1 MEFAFLGRQPV
12 VDCNRDTVLYSLLF
26 RRSNARKVPLK
37 DAAAG
42 YSVAISELMHSF
54 NIENT
59 LGKNKG
65 ILKIDDQTIIK
76 TDLTVLPAKHLI
88 FELTETT
95 HFSLK
100 VSKVIEGLMDKGYE
114 FSLSHKLIDEVL
126 IKRDED
132 FLARFSMIVFNVRKL
147 DFDILHKHERIIRK
161 YDMTLLASKV
171 ETQQG
176 FEMCKRLGF
185 TLFLGY
191 FFEQPQI
198 LKGKKISADKVTLIS
213 ILTTLQSDDDIA
225 EAVHQIRHAPEVSV
239 LLLKYMESAEIA
251 TKKKVDSVK
260 QAVNLL
266 GRQNLISWITL
277 TLFTCNDGSGNQTLV
292 DTSVMRARM
301 MELLCGILKRPE
313 YEKQAY
319 LVGLLSLSDAIF
331 KVPMRD
337 IVEKGLFSDA
347 IKNALISGEGE
358 IGKILKLAMI
368 VEHGNYKK
376 IELISRKLG
385 IPIEE
390 LSSMFNSAFTYVM
403 DVKNSLKKS

>member
-12 VDCNRDTVLYSLLF
+12 VDINRDTVLYSLLF

-54 NIENT
+54 HIDTT
-59 LGKNKG
+59 LGQCKG

-76 TDLTVLPAKHLI
+76 TDLTVLPPEHLI

-95 HFSLK
+95 HFSTK
-100 VSKVIEGLMDKGYE
+100 VSKVIEDLMDKGYE

-126 IKRDED
+126 LKRDEEY
-132 FLARFSMIVFNVRKL
+132 LARFSMIVFNVRKL
-147 DFDILHKHERIIRK
+147 DFDVFYKHERIIKK
-161 YDMTLLASKV
+161 YKMTLMASKV

-191 FFEQPQI
+191 FFEQPEI
-198 LKGKKISADKVTLIS
+198 LKGKKLAASKFSLMS
-213 ILTTLQSDDDIA
+213 ILATLQSDADISEVA
-225 EAVHQIRHAPEVSV
+225 KQIGYVPEIS
-239 LLLKYMESAEIA
+239 LLLLTYMKSANITTKQEI
-251 TKKKVDSVK
+251 DSVQ

-266 GRQNLISWITL
+266 GRKKLTSWMTL
-277 TLFTCNDGSGNQTLV
+277 TLFSANEDESNQTLV
-292 DTSVMRARM
+292 DTSLMRARM
-301 MELLCGILKRPE
+301 MELLCELLNRKTF
-313 YEKQAY
+313 EKQAY
-319 LVGLLSLSDAIF
+319 LVGLLSLTDAIF

-337 IVEKGLFSDA
+337 IVEGGNFSESVGS
-347 IKNALISGEGE
+347 ALLSGEGE
-358 IGKILKLAMI
+358 LGKILKLAMV

-376 IELISRKLG
+376 IELISRKLSV
-385 IPIEE
+385 PIEE
-390 LSSMFNSAFTYVM
+390 LSLLFNSAFNYVLM
-403 DVKNSLKKS
+403 VKKSMKEI